1 MADADAE
8 TRDASGR
15 NPSLSMGSIRETAVH
30 KNWRMREAA
39 AKNDSSPGVVLKHL
53 HRDTTKRV
61 KSAAK
66 GTLGCRLLGWRTGVS
81 RMLPGL
87 PIMWED
93 YSAQHR
99 GGILLGYENNRE

>member
-1 MADADAE
+1 
-8 TRDASGR
+8 
-15 NPSLSMGSIRETAVH
+15 MGSIRETAVH

-99 GGILLGYENNRE
+99 GGILLGYEINRE